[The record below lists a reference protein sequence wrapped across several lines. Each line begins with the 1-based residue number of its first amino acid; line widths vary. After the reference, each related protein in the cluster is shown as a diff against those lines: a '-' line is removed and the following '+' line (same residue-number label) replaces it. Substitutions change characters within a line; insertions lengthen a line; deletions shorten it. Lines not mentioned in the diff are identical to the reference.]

1 VAVRVAFQRTL
12 SARHACMDTERPEIA
27 LHARQQVA
35 VTASKTRPCSVFSGM
50 DGRRW
55 RRVADREMAEAK

>member
-1 VAVRVAFQRTL
+1 
-12 SARHACMDTERPEIA
+12 MDTERP

-35 VTASKTRPCSVFSGM
+35 VTASETRPCSVFSGM